1 MPSSRQ
7 QSISLLSTYSHSL
20 HSLFPANIATMIY
33 HRLLRPLV
41 SLPRFGISRS
51 CRYSSSLVPS
61 TDQSQN
67 DSSPLSPIQVPE
79 RWPIV
84 PVLAVSRNPVFP
96 NFVKLLEISN
106 PSLLELVRRKVKL
119 SQPYAGVFLK
129 RDENNDKEVV
139 ESLDDIHKVGTFVQ
153 IHEIEDMGDRI
164 RMIVMAHRRIEIL
177 RQIIDNESSKVLLV
191 KVENFEHYPY
201 EQTDEFKA
209 VLSECIQ
216 TIRDLTSL
224 NPLYR
229 ESIAQLLNTGVKLV
243 DNHIYMADLGAS
255 LTTASASELQQV
267 LAEKD
272 IQKRLYLT
280 LNLLKK
286 EHELTKLQTKIRM
299 EVEEKIKQQQR
310 KYLLHEQLKV
320 IKKELGIEKEDK
332 DAIEEKFR
340 ARIKDLQVP
349 EVVMNVINE
358 ELGKLSVLDNHSSEF
373 NVTRSYLDWLTCL
386 PWGKYTEE
394 NLNLEPAEAILN
406 EDHYGMHDIKERILE
421 FIAITQL
428 KGSAQGKILCFHG
441 PPGVGKT
448 SIARSIAR
456 ALNRQFYR
464 FSVGGL
470 TDVAEIKGHRRTYV
484 GAMPGKP
491 VQCLKRTQ
499 TENPLVLID
508 EVDKI
513 GHGYQGDPSAAL
525 LELLDPEQN
534 SNFLDHYL
542 DVPIDLSRVLFIC
555 TANYTDSISGPLKDR
570 MIMIEVPGYKDD
582 EKLAIAQKF
591 LIPAARK
598 TCGLT
603 EENVTI
609 ADDALSELI
618 SWHCRESGVRNLQK
632 KIERIMWKIARRIVT
647 NREQNI
653 EVTKENL
660 RDYVGDPS
668 YEQRIGFKLKV
679 PEDAK

>member
-1 MPSSRQ
+1 MPPSRQ

-349 EVVMNVINE
+349 QVVMNVINE

-609 ADDALSELI
+609 AEDALSELI